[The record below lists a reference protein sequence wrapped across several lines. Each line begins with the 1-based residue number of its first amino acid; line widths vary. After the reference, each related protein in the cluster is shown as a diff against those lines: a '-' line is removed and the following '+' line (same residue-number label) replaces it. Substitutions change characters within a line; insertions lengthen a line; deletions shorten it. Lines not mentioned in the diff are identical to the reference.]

1 MDSLFRGTSPA
12 GQPAA
17 ILYGGPMFNPT
28 TKLSPLMLTLFATA
42 ALAAGCKK
50 EQSVSQQLDT
60 IQAKTQDAGHGM
72 KDYTYAQKT
81 EFVKSMRTELEVLGK
96 DLDKLSAKIEAS
108 SETTKAESKPKLQAL
123 RDQSTK
129 MGKQLDELSNSTEST
144 WDSVK
149 EGTKKSY
156 AALKEGFQQ
165 SRQWVSEK
173 IAP

>member
-1 MDSLFRGTSPA
+1 
-12 GQPAA
+12 
-17 ILYGGPMFNPT
+17 MFKPIIRINP
-28 TKLSPLMLTLFATA
+28 LLLALVFATIFE
-42 ALAAGCKK
+42 AGCKK
-50 EQSVSQQLDT
+50 ESSTAQQLDT
-60 IQAKTQDAGHGM
+60 LQAKTADTARNM

-81 EFVKSMRTELEVLGK
+81 EFVNSMRTELDVLGK

-129 MGKQLDELSNSTEST
+129 MGKQLDDLSNSTEST